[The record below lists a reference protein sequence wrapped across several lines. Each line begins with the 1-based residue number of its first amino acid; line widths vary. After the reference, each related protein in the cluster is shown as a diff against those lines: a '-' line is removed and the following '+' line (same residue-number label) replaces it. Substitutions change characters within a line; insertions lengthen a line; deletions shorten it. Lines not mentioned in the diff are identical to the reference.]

1 MLYLRNTNKIQS
13 ISQQV
18 DRGPA
23 GAIATISSSISASYT
38 TATSSLF
45 VLLSDGV
52 TKLSTT
58 SSASTN
64 FQTAFGGIVSA
75 SIAGTTPS
83 SSIAISLSISASD
96 ASYYFT
102 GSSTG
107 SGVMTSFAVGSN
119 ITYTISSSIS
129 VTTGSVPTSAS
140 CYYGIGGTAGNPG
153 TYSYTPCGGTATT
166 ESLSANT
173 TSSVT
178 CIDIN
183 QLFSTSGAG
192 GQVFRSPYTCSYV
205 LPGTPNPSYN
215 TTFTVDAGLFDNYHL
230 ASYIPQGSTV
240 YSFRVMP
247 LNSSFTV
254 CSISGSNFLSKGAN
268 VPMEQGGTGYT
279 ITQGSAC

>member
-1 MLYLRNTNKIQS
+1 
-13 ISQQV
+13 
-18 DRGPA
+18 
-23 GAIATISSSISASYT
+23 
-38 TATSSLF
+38 
-45 VLLSDGV
+45 V

-119 ITYTISSSIS
+119 VMYTISSSIS

-140 CYYGIGGTAGNPG
+140 CYYGAAAAGGGTG
-153 TYSYTPCGGTATT
+153 TYYYTPCGGTATSQ
-166 ESLSANT
+166 SLLANT

-178 CIDIN
+178 CVDTADTFTI
-183 QLFSTSGAG
+183 TGAG
-192 GQVFRSPYTCSYV
+192 NQIFRSPYTCSYV
-205 LPGTPNPSYN
+205 LPGTPNPSYD
-215 TTFTVDAGLFDNYHL
+215 TTFAAGSPAVNNYFL
-230 ASYIPQGSTV
+230 ASYIPQGSTT
-240 YSFRVMP
+240 YSFRVVP
-247 LNSSFTV
+247 YGTSFTV
-254 CSISGSNFLSKGAN
+254 CSISGSNFFSKGSDEPTA
-268 VPMEQGGTGYT
+268 QGGIGYT